1 MFQFTTTTVINSAKD
16 YTNPSVELFKG
27 DSKYFDV
34 KRVNRFKVK
43 NIRSVYKQDPVAQSN
58 AKATIDMAKVKETLT
73 ATKATKG
80 TFRVEIYVHL
90 AQSNNNPLYSNPWV
104 VKGRPWTFEFSVTS
118 TEEAGNIVDKV
129 IKMITKFKLFTMD
142 TEQLK
147 ATKEEGTKLA
157 LTAQDPYQIFSKVE
171 LQYFDPT
178 IGTTTGCCTPRGEYA
193 PVENYGVTNV
203 TTITP
208 GNEGFGTFEWIMRN
222 LRLPTAEQ
230 TRWNALYQD
239 DRPMV
244 GATYTQ
250 YTLEYC
256 ENRGILG
263 GDAVGEE
270 TKSVTT
276 HVFFVNQTVK
286 AQFEAAL
293 TAADITPLAPT
304 AEAVETDAEVK
315 ANKVAADLK
324 AFEAKVEDTYAK
336 KNGK

>member
-16 YTNPSVELFKG
+16 YTNPSVDLFKG

-58 AKATIDMAKVKETLT
+58 AKATIDMAKVKTVLT
-73 ATKATKG
+73 TSKATKG

-90 AQSNNNPLYSNPWV
+90 AQSNNNPLYSNTWV
-104 VKGRPWTFEFSVTS
+104 VKGRPWTFEFSATS
-118 TEEAGNIVDKV
+118 TEDAGAIVDKV
-129 IKMITKFKLFTMD
+129 IKIIKKFKLFTMD

-147 ATKEEGTKLA
+147 ATKEGTKLV

-171 LQYFDPT
+171 LQYFDPN

-193 PVENYGVTNV
+193 PVENYGVTDV
-203 TTITP
+203 ATITP

-276 HVFFVNQTVK
+276 HVFFVNQAVK
-286 AQFEAAL
+286 SQFEAAL
-293 TAADITPLAPT
+293 TAAGITTLAPT

-315 ANKVAADLK
+315 ANKVAADLE
-324 AFEAKVEDTYAK
+324 AFKTLVDNTYAK
-336 KNGK
+336 KNEK

>member
-16 YTNPSVELFKG
+16 YTNPSVDLFKG

-73 ATKATKG
+73 ANKATKG

-90 AQSNNNPLYSNPWV
+90 AQSNNNPLYSNTWV
-104 VKGRPWTFEFSVTS
+104 VKGRPWTFEFSATS

-147 ATKEEGTKLA
+147 ATKESTKLV

-171 LQYFDPT
+171 LQYFDPS

-193 PVENYGVTNV
+193 SVENYGVTDV
-203 TTITP
+203 VTITP

-276 HVFFVNQTVK
+276 HVFFVNQAVK
-286 AQFEAAL
+286 TQFEAAL
-293 TAADITPLAPT
+293 TAAGITPLAPT

-315 ANKVAADLK
+315 ANKVAADLA
-324 AFEAKVEDTYAK
+324 AFKTLVDNTYAK
-336 KNGK
+336 KNEK

>member
-58 AKATIDMAKVKETLT
+58 AKATIDMAKVKTVLT
-73 ATKATKG
+73 TSKATKG

-90 AQSNNNPLYSNPWV
+90 AQSNNNPLYSNTWV
-104 VKGRPWTFEFSVTS
+104 VKGRPWTFEFSATS

-147 ATKEEGTKLA
+147 ATKEGTKLV

-171 LQYFDPT
+171 LQYFDPN

-193 PVENYGVTNV
+193 PVENYGVTDV
-203 TTITP
+203 ASITP

-276 HVFFVNQTVK
+276 HVFFVNQNVK
-286 AQFEAAL
+286 TQFEAAL
-293 TAADITPLAPT
+293 TAAGITTLAPT

-315 ANKVAADLK
+315 ANKVAADLE
-324 AFEAKVEDTYAK
+324 AFKTLVDNTYAK
-336 KNGK
+336 KNEK

>member
-1 MFQFTTTTVINSAKD
+1 VD
-16 YTNPSVELFKG
+16 LFKG

-73 ATKATKG
+73 ANEATKG

-90 AQSNNNPLYSNPWV
+90 AQSNNNPLYSNTWV
-104 VKGRPWTFEFSVTS
+104 VKGRPWTFEFSATS
-118 TEEAGNIVDKV
+118 TEEAENIVDKV

-147 ATKEEGTKLA
+147 ATKESTKLV

-171 LQYFDPT
+171 LQYFDPS

-193 PVENYGVTNV
+193 SVENYGVTNIV
-203 TTITP
+203 TITP

-276 HVFFVNQTVK
+276 HVFFVNQAVK
-286 AQFEAAL
+286 
-293 TAADITPLAPT
+293 T
-304 AEAVETDAEVK
+304 
-315 ANKVAADLK
+315 
-324 AFEAKVEDTYAK
+324 
-336 KNGK
+336 

>member
-16 YTNPSVELFKG
+16 YTNPSVDLFKG

-43 NIRSVYKQDPVAQSN
+43 NIRSVYKQDPVAQAN
-58 AKATIDMAKVKETLT
+58 AKATIDMSKISTVLT
-73 ATKATKG
+73 TSKATKG

-90 AQSNNNPLYSNPWV
+90 AQSNNNPLYSNTWV
-104 VKGRPWTFEFSVTS
+104 VKGRPWTFEFSATS
-118 TEEAGNIVDKV
+118 TEDAGAIVDKV

-147 ATKEEGTKLA
+147 ATKDTTKLV

-171 LQYFDPT
+171 LQYFDPN

-193 PVENYGVTNV
+193 SVENYGATGV

-286 AQFEAAL
+286 SAFEEAL
-293 TAADITPLAPT
+293 TAAGIKTLTPKTQAD
-304 AEAVETDAEVK
+304 ETDAEVK
-315 ANKVAADLK
+315 ANQVAADLAAFK
-324 AFEAKVEDTYAK
+324 AEVEKTYAK
-336 KNGK
+336 KDSE

>member
-16 YTNPSVELFKG
+16 YTNPSVDLFKG

-73 ATKATKG
+73 ANKATKG

-90 AQSNNNPLYSNPWV
+90 AQSNNNPLYSNTWV
-104 VKGRPWTFEFSVTS
+104 VKGRPWTFEFSATS
-118 TEEAGNIVDKV
+118 TEEATAIVDKV

-147 ATKEEGTKLA
+147 ATKEGTKLV

-171 LQYFDPT
+171 LQYFDPS

-276 HVFFVNQTVK
+276 HVFFVNQAVK
-286 AQFEAAL
+286 TQFEAAL
-293 TAADITPLAPT
+293 TAAGITPLAPT

-315 ANKVAADLK
+315 ANKVAADLE
-324 AFEAKVEDTYAK
+324 AFKTLVDNTYAK
-336 KNGK
+336 KNEK

>member
-16 YTNPSVELFKG
+16 YTNPSVDLFKG

-73 ATKATKG
+73 ANKATKG

-90 AQSNNNPLYSNPWV
+90 AQSNNNPLYSNTWV
-104 VKGRPWTFEFSVTS
+104 VKGRPWTFEFSATS

-147 ATKEEGTKLA
+147 ATKEGTKLV

-171 LQYFDPT
+171 LQYFDPS
-178 IGTTTGCCTPRGEYA
+178 IGATTGCCTPRGEYA

-276 HVFFVNQTVK
+276 HVFFVNQNVK
-286 AQFEAAL
+286 TQFEAAL
-293 TAADITPLAPT
+293 TAAGITPLAPT

-315 ANKVAADLK
+315 ANKVAADLE
-324 AFEAKVEDTYAK
+324 AFKTLVDNTYAK
-336 KNGK
+336 KNEK

>member
-16 YTNPSVELFKG
+16 YTNPSVDLFKG
-27 DSKYFDV
+27 DSEYFDV

-43 NIRSVYKQDPVAQSN
+43 NIRSVYRQDPVAQSN
-58 AKATIDMAKVKETLT
+58 AKATIDMDKVKEILT
-73 ATKATKG
+73 TNNATKG

-90 AQSNNNPLYSNPWV
+90 AQSNNNPLYSNTWV
-104 VKGRPWTFEFSVTS
+104 VKGRPWTFEFSATS
-118 TEEAGNIVDKV
+118 TEEAENIVDKV

-147 ATKEEGTKLA
+147 ATKDNTKLV

-171 LQYFDPT
+171 LQYFDPS

-193 PVENYGVTNV
+193 SVENYGVTNV
-203 TTITP
+203 VTITP

-276 HVFFVNQTVK
+276 HVFFVNQAVK

-293 TAADITPLAPT
+293 TGAGITPLTPT
-304 AEAVETDAEVK
+304 KDAAEVDAAVK
-315 ANKVAADLK
+315 ANQVAADLTAFK
-324 AFEAKVEDTYAK
+324 AEVEKTYAK
-336 KNGK
+336 KVGD

>member
-73 ATKATKG
+73 ANKATKG

-90 AQSNNNPLYSNPWV
+90 AQSNNNPLYSNTWV
-104 VKGRPWTFEFSVTS
+104 VKGRPWTFEFSATS
-118 TEEAGNIVDKV
+118 TEEPVNIVDKV

-147 ATKEEGTKLA
+147 ATKEGTKLV

-171 LQYFDPT
+171 LQYFDPS

-276 HVFFVNQTVK
+276 HVFFVNQAVK
-286 AQFEAAL
+286 TQFEKAL
-293 TAADITPLAPT
+293 TAAGITPLAPT
-304 AEAVETDAEVK
+304 AGAVETDAEVK
-315 ANKVAADLK
+315 ANKVAADLA
-324 AFEAKVEDTYAK
+324 AFKTLVDNTYAK
-336 KNGK
+336 KNEK

>member
-73 ATKATKG
+73 ANKATKG

-90 AQSNNNPLYSNPWV
+90 AQSNNNPLYSNTWV
-104 VKGRPWTFEFSVTS
+104 VKGRPWTFEFSAAS
-118 TEEAGNIVDKV
+118 TEDAGNIVDKV

-147 ATKEEGTKLA
+147 ATKEGTKLV

-171 LQYFDPT
+171 LQYFDPS
-178 IGTTTGCCTPRGEYA
+178 IGATTGCCTPRGEYA

-239 DRPMV
+239 DRPIV

-276 HVFFVNQTVK
+276 HVFFVNQAVK
-286 AQFEAAL
+286 SQFEAAL
-293 TAADITPLAPT
+293 TAAGITPFALT
-304 AEAVETDAEVK
+304 AEAIETDAEVK
-315 ANKVAADLK
+315 ANKVAADLA
-324 AFEAKVEDTYAK
+324 AFKTLVDNTYAK
-336 KNGK
+336 KNEK

>member
-16 YTNPSVELFKG
+16 YTNPSVDLFKG

-58 AKATIDMAKVKETLT
+58 AKATIDMDKVKETLT
-73 ATKATKG
+73 ANKATKG

-90 AQSNNNPLYSNPWV
+90 AQSNNNPLYSNTWV
-104 VKGRPWTFEFSVTS
+104 VKGRPWTFEFSATS
-118 TEEAGNIVDKV
+118 TEEATAIVDKV

-147 ATKEEGTKLA
+147 ATKEDTKLV

-171 LQYFDPT
+171 LQYFDPS

-276 HVFFVNQTVK
+276 HVFFVNQAIK
-286 AQFEAAL
+286 KQFEAAL
-293 TAADITPLAPT
+293 TAAGITPLALT
-304 AEAVETDAEVK
+304 AGAVKTDAEVK
-315 ANKVAADLK
+315 ANKVAADLA
-324 AFEAKVEDTYAK
+324 AFKTLVDNTYAK
-336 KNGK
+336 KNEK

>member
-1 MFQFTTTTVINSAKD
+1 MFQFTTTTVINSDKD
-16 YTNPSVELFKG
+16 YTNPSVDLFKG
-27 DSKYFDV
+27 GSKYFDV

-58 AKATIDMAKVKETLT
+58 AKATIDMAKVKETLNT
-73 ATKATKG
+73 NNATKG

-90 AQSNNNPLYSNPWV
+90 AQSNNNPLYSNTWV
-104 VKGRPWTFEFSVTS
+104 VKGRPWTFEFSATS

-147 ATKEEGTKLA
+147 ATKEGTKLV

-171 LQYFDPT
+171 LQYFDPS

-203 TTITP
+203 ATITP

-276 HVFFVNQTVK
+276 HVFFVNQAVK
-286 AQFEAAL
+286 EQFEAAL
-293 TAADITPLAPT
+293 KTAGITPLAPT

-324 AFEAKVEDTYAK
+324 AFKTLVDNTYAK
-336 KNGK
+336 KNEK

>member
-16 YTNPSVELFKG
+16 YTNPSVDLFKG

-58 AKATIDMAKVKETLT
+58 AKATIDMAKVKTVLT
-73 ATKATKG
+73 TSKATKG
-80 TFRVEIYVHL
+80 TFRVEIYVRL
-90 AQSNNNPLYSNPWV
+90 AQSNNNPLYSNTWV
-104 VKGRPWTFEFSVTS
+104 VKGRPWTFEFSATS
-118 TEEAGNIVDKV
+118 TEEAGDIVDKV

-147 ATKEEGTKLA
+147 ATKEGTKLV

-171 LQYFDPT
+171 LQYFDPN

-193 PVENYGVTNV
+193 PVENYGVTDV
-203 TTITP
+203 ASITP

-276 HVFFVNQTVK
+276 HVFFVNQNVK
-286 AQFEAAL
+286 TQFEAAL
-293 TAADITPLAPT
+293 SAAGITPLAPT

-315 ANKVAADLK
+315 ANKVAADLA
-324 AFEAKVEDTYAK
+324 AFKTLVDNTYAK
-336 KNGK
+336 KNEK

>member
-27 DSKYFDV
+27 DLKYFDV

-43 NIRSVYKQDPVAQSN
+43 NIRSVYRQDPVAQSN
-58 AKATIDMAKVKETLT
+58 AKATIDMTAVKETLT
-73 ATKATKG
+73 INKATKG

-90 AQSNNNPLYSNPWV
+90 AQSNNNPLYSNTWV
-104 VKGRPWTFEFSVTS
+104 VKGRPWTFEFSATS
-118 TEEAGNIVDKV
+118 TEEAEDIVDKV

-147 ATKEEGTKLA
+147 ATKENTKLV

-171 LQYFDPT
+171 LQYFDPS
-178 IGTTTGCCTPRGEYA
+178 IGATTGCCTPRGEYA
-193 PVENYGVTNV
+193 PVENYVATNV

-286 AQFEAAL
+286 SQFEAAL
-293 TAADITPLAPT
+293 SDAGITPLAST
-304 AEAVETDAEVK
+304 AKAVETDAEVK

-324 AFEAKVEDTYAK
+324 AFKVEVENTYAK
-336 KNGK
+336 KNSK

>member
-1 MFQFTTTTVINSAKD
+1 
-16 YTNPSVELFKG
+16 
-27 DSKYFDV
+27 
-34 KRVNRFKVK
+34 
-43 NIRSVYKQDPVAQSN
+43 
-58 AKATIDMAKVKETLT
+58 
-73 ATKATKG
+73 
-80 TFRVEIYVHL
+80 
-90 AQSNNNPLYSNPWV
+90 
-104 VKGRPWTFEFSVTS
+104 
-118 TEEAGNIVDKV
+118 
-129 IKMITKFKLFTMD
+129 MITKFKLFTMD

-147 ATKEEGTKLA
+147 ATKESTKLV

-171 LQYFDPT
+171 LQYFDPS

-193 PVENYGVTNV
+193 SVENYGVTDV
-203 TTITP
+203 VTITP

-276 HVFFVNQTVK
+276 HVFFVNQAVK
-286 AQFEAAL
+286 TQFEAAL
-293 TAADITPLAPT
+293 TAAGITPLAPT
-304 AEAVETDAEVK
+304 EDVAEVDAAVK
-315 ANKVAADLK
+315 ANQVAADLTAFK
-324 AFEAKVEDTYAK
+324 AEVEKTYAK
-336 KNGK
+336 KVSD

>member
-58 AKATIDMAKVKETLT
+58 AVATIDMSKVKTVLT
-73 ATKATKG
+73 TSKATKG

-90 AQSNNNPLYSNPWV
+90 AQSNNNPLYSNTWV
-104 VKGRPWTFEFSVTS
+104 VKGRPWTFEFSATS
-118 TEEAGNIVDKV
+118 TEDAGAIVDKV

-147 ATKEEGTKLA
+147 ATKDTTKLV

-171 LQYFDPT
+171 LQYFDPN

-203 TTITP
+203 STITP

-239 DRPMV
+239 DKPMV

-276 HVFFVNQTVK
+276 HVFFVNQNVK
-286 AQFEAAL
+286 TQFEAAL
-293 TAADITPLAPT
+293 TAAGITTLAPT
-304 AEAVETDAEVK
+304 AKAGETDAEVK
-315 ANKVAADLK
+315 ANQVAADLA
-324 AFEAKVEDTYAK
+324 AFKTEVENTYAK
-336 KNGK
+336 KNGQ

>member
-16 YTNPSVELFKG
+16 YTNPSVDLFKG

-73 ATKATKG
+73 ANKATKG

-90 AQSNNNPLYSNPWV
+90 AQSNNNPLYSNTWV
-104 VKGRPWTFEFSVTS
+104 VKGRPWTFEFSATS

-147 ATKEEGTKLA
+147 ATKEGTKLV

-171 LQYFDPT
+171 LQYFDPS

-239 DRPMV
+239 DRPIV

-286 AQFEAAL
+286 SQFEAAL
-293 TAADITPLAPT
+293 TAAGITTLDPT
-304 AEAVETDAEVK
+304 ADAVEVDAAVK
-315 ANKVAADLK
+315 ANKVAADLAAFK
-324 AFEAKVEDTYAK
+324 AEVEETYAK

>member
-16 YTNPSVELFKG
+16 YTNPSVDLFKG

-58 AKATIDMAKVKETLT
+58 AVATIDMSKVQGVLT
-73 ATKATKG
+73 TTKATKG

-90 AQSNNNPLYSNPWV
+90 AQSNNNPLYSNTWV
-104 VKGRPWTFEFSVTS
+104 VKGRPWTFEFSATS
-118 TEEAGNIVDKV
+118 TEEAENIVDKV

-147 ATKEEGTKLA
+147 ATKDGTKLK

-171 LQYFDPT
+171 LQYFDPS

-193 PVENYGVTNV
+193 PVENYGITGVV
-203 TTITP
+203 TITP

-239 DRPMV
+239 DRPIV

-276 HVFFVNQTVK
+276 HVFFVNQAVK
-286 AQFEAAL
+286 TQFEEAL
-293 TAADITPLAPT
+293 TDAGITLLAPT
-304 AEAVETDAEVK
+304 KDAAEVDAAIK
-315 ANKVAADLK
+315 ANQVAADLTAFK
-324 AFEAKVEDTYAK
+324 AEVERTYAK
-336 KNGK
+336 KVSK

>member
-58 AKATIDMAKVKETLT
+58 AKATIDMAKVKTVLT
-73 ATKATKG
+73 TSKATKG

-90 AQSNNNPLYSNPWV
+90 AQSNNNPLYSNTWV
-104 VKGRPWTFEFSVTS
+104 VKGRPWTFEFSATS
-118 TEEAGNIVDKV
+118 TEEAGDIVDKV
-129 IKMITKFKLFTMD
+129 IKMINKFKLFTMD

-147 ATKEEGTKLA
+147 ATKEGTKLV

-171 LQYFDPT
+171 LQYFDPN

-193 PVENYGVTNV
+193 PVENYGVTDV
-203 TTITP
+203 ASITP

-286 AQFEAAL
+286 DQFETAL
-293 TAADITPLAPT
+293 TAAGITPLAPT
-304 AEAVETDAEVK
+304 AGAVETDAEVK
-315 ANKVAADLK
+315 ANKVAADLA
-324 AFEAKVEDTYAK
+324 AFKTLVDNTYAK
-336 KNGK
+336 KNEK

>member
-16 YTNPSVELFKG
+16 YTNPNVDLFKG

-58 AKATIDMAKVKETLT
+58 AVATIDMSKIQEVLT
-73 ATKATKG
+73 TTKATKG

-90 AQSNNNPLYSNPWV
+90 AQSNNNPLYSNTWV
-104 VKGRPWTFEFSVTS
+104 VKGRPWTFEFSATS
-118 TEEAGNIVDKV
+118 TEEAGDIVDKV

-147 ATKEEGTKLA
+147 ATKEDTKLV

-171 LQYFDPT
+171 LQYFDPS
-178 IGTTTGCCTPRGEYA
+178 IGTTTGCCIPRGKYA
-193 PVENYGVTNV
+193 PVENYGVTDV

-276 HVFFVNQTVK
+276 HVFFVNQAVK
-286 AQFEAAL
+286 DQFEAAL
-293 TAADITPLAPT
+293 TAAGITTLAPT
-304 AEAVETDAEVK
+304 AGAVEVDAAEVAAELTAFK
-315 ANKVAADLK
+315 A
-324 AFEAKVEDTYAK
+324 EVEKTYAK
-336 KNGK
+336 KVGN

>member
-16 YTNPSVELFKG
+16 YTNPSVDLFKG
-27 DSKYFDV
+27 TPKYFDV
-34 KRVNRFKVK
+34 KRVNRFKVE

-58 AKATIDMAKVKETLT
+58 AKATIDMGKVKGTLD
-73 ATKATKG
+73 ANHATKG

-90 AQSNNNPLYSNPWV
+90 AQSNNNPLYSNTWV
-104 VKGRPWTFEFSVTS
+104 VKGRPWTFEFSATS
-118 TEEAGNIVDKV
+118 TEEAGNIIDKV

-147 ATKEEGTKLA
+147 ATKEDDKLV

-171 LQYFDPT
+171 LQYFDPS

-193 PVENYGVTNV
+193 PVENYGVTDV
-203 TTITP
+203 ATITP
-208 GNEGFGTFEWIMRN
+208 GKEGFGTFEWIMRN

-230 TRWNALYQD
+230 TRWNAPYQD

-276 HVFFVNQTVK
+276 HVFFVNQAVK
-286 AQFEAAL
+286 GQFEEALKAASITIL
-293 TAADITPLAPT
+293 DSTPDAAAKD
-304 AEAVETDAEVK
+304 DQ
-315 ANKVAADLK
+315 VAADLVSK
-324 AFEAKVEDTYAK
+324 DLC
-336 KNGK
+336 

>member
-16 YTNPSVELFKG
+16 YTNPSVDLFKG

-73 ATKATKG
+73 ANKATKG

-90 AQSNNNPLYSNPWV
+90 AQSNNNPLYSNTWV
-104 VKGRPWTFEFSVTS
+104 VKGRPWTFEFSATS
-118 TEEAGNIVDKV
+118 TEEAENIVDKV

-147 ATKEEGTKLA
+147 ATKESTKLV

-171 LQYFDPT
+171 LQYFDPS

-193 PVENYGVTNV
+193 SVENYGVTDV
-203 TTITP
+203 VTITP

-276 HVFFVNQTVK
+276 HVFFVNQAVK
-286 AQFEAAL
+286 TQFEAAL
-293 TAADITPLAPT
+293 TAAGITPLAPT

-315 ANKVAADLK
+315 ANKVAADLE
-324 AFEAKVEDTYAK
+324 AFKTLVDNTYAK
-336 KNGK
+336 KNEK

>member
-16 YTNPSVELFKG
+16 YTNPSVDLFKG

-73 ATKATKG
+73 ANKATKG

-90 AQSNNNPLYSNPWV
+90 AQSNNNPLYSNTWV
-104 VKGRPWTFEFSVTS
+104 VKGRPWTFEFSATS
-118 TEEAGNIVDKV
+118 TEDAGNIVDKV

-147 ATKEEGTKLA
+147 ATKESTKLV

-171 LQYFDPT
+171 LQYFDPS

-193 PVENYGVTNV
+193 SVENYGVTDV
-203 TTITP
+203 VTITP

-276 HVFFVNQTVK
+276 HVFFVNQAVK
-286 AQFEAAL
+286 TQFETAL
-293 TAADITPLAPT
+293 TDAGIKPLAPT
-304 AEAVETDAEVK
+304 EDAAEVDAAVK
-315 ANKVAADLK
+315 ANQVAADLTAFK
-324 AFEAKVEDTYAK
+324 AEVEKTYAK
-336 KNGK
+336 KVGD

>member
-73 ATKATKG
+73 ANKATKG

-90 AQSNNNPLYSNPWV
+90 AQSNNNPLYSNTWV
-104 VKGRPWTFEFSVTS
+104 VKGRPWTFEFSATS

-147 ATKEEGTKLA
+147 ATKEGTKLV

-171 LQYFDPT
+171 LQYFDPS

-203 TTITP
+203 ATITP

-286 AQFEAAL
+286 TQFEAAL
-293 TAADITPLAPT
+293 TAAGITPLAPT

-315 ANKVAADLK
+315 ANKVAADLE
-324 AFEAKVEDTYAK
+324 AFKTLVDNTYAK
-336 KNGK
+336 KNEK

>member
-16 YTNPSVELFKG
+16 YTNPSVDLFKG

-43 NIRSVYKQDPVAQSN
+43 NIRAVYKQDPVAQSN
-58 AKATIDMAKVKETLT
+58 AKATIDMAKVKTVLT
-73 ATKATKG
+73 TSKATKG

-90 AQSNNNPLYSNPWV
+90 AQSNNNPLYSNTWV
-104 VKGRPWTFEFSVTS
+104 VKGRPWTFEFSATS

-147 ATKEEGTKLA
+147 ATKEGTKLV

-171 LQYFDPT
+171 LQYFDPS

-276 HVFFVNQTVK
+276 HVFFVNQAVK
-286 AQFEAAL
+286 TQFEAAL
-293 TAADITPLAPT
+293 TAAGITPLAPT

-315 ANKVAADLK
+315 ANKVAADLE
-324 AFEAKVEDTYAK
+324 AFKTLVDNTYAK
-336 KNGK
+336 KNEK

>member
-73 ATKATKG
+73 ANKATKG

-90 AQSNNNPLYSNPWV
+90 AQSNNNPLYSNTWV
-104 VKGRPWTFEFSVTS
+104 VKGRPWTFEFSATS
-118 TEEAGNIVDKV
+118 TEEASAIVDKV

-147 ATKEEGTKLA
+147 ATKESTKLV

-171 LQYFDPT
+171 LQYFDPS

-203 TTITP
+203 ATITP

-230 TRWNALYQD
+230 TRWNAPYQD

-286 AQFEAAL
+286 EQFEAAL
-293 TAADITPLAPT
+293 TAAGITTLAPT

-315 ANKVAADLK
+315 ANKVAADLE
-324 AFEAKVEDTYAK
+324 AFKTLVDNTYAK
-336 KNGK
+336 KNEK

>member
-73 ATKATKG
+73 TNKATKG

-90 AQSNNNPLYSNPWV
+90 AQSNNNPLYSNTWV
-104 VKGRPWTFEFSVTS
+104 VKGRPWTFEFSATS
-118 TEEAGNIVDKV
+118 TEDAEAIVDKV
-129 IKMITKFKLFTMD
+129 IKMIKKFKLFTMD

-147 ATKEEGTKLA
+147 ATKEGTKLV

-171 LQYFDPT
+171 LQYFDPN

-276 HVFFVNQTVK
+276 HVFFVNQAVK
-286 AQFEAAL
+286 TQFEAAL

-315 ANKVAADLK
+315 ANKVAADLE
-324 AFEAKVEDTYAK
+324 AFKTLVDNTYAK
-336 KNGK
+336 KNEK

>member
-16 YTNPSVELFKG
+16 YTNPSVDLFKG

-58 AKATIDMAKVKETLT
+58 AKATIDMAKVKTVLT
-73 ATKATKG
+73 TSKATKG

-90 AQSNNNPLYSNPWV
+90 AQSNNNPLYSNTWV
-104 VKGRPWTFEFSVTS
+104 VKGRPWTFEFSATS

-147 ATKEEGTKLA
+147 VTKEGTKLV

-171 LQYFDPT
+171 LQYFDPN

-193 PVENYGVTNV
+193 PVENYGVTDV
-203 TTITP
+203 ASITP

-286 AQFEAAL
+286 TQFESALSAAG
-293 TAADITPLAPT
+293 ITPLAPT
-304 AEAVETDAEVK
+304 AEAVETDAEIK
-315 ANKVAADLK
+315 ANKVAADLE
-324 AFEAKVEDTYAK
+324 AFKTLVDNTYAK
-336 KNGK
+336 KNEK

>member
-58 AKATIDMAKVKETLT
+58 AKATIDMAKVKTVLT
-73 ATKATKG
+73 TNKATKG

-90 AQSNNNPLYSNPWV
+90 AQSNNNPLYSNTWV
-104 VKGRPWTFEFSVTS
+104 VKGRPWTFEFSATS
-118 TEEAGNIVDKV
+118 TEEAGTIVDKV

-147 ATKEEGTKLA
+147 ATKESTKLV

-171 LQYFDPT
+171 LQYFDPS

-193 PVENYGVTNV
+193 PVENYGVTDV

-276 HVFFVNQTVK
+276 HVFFVNQAIK
-286 AQFEAAL
+286 EQFEAAL
-293 TAADITPLAPT
+293 TAAGITTLAPT
-304 AEAVETDAEVK
+304 AKAVETDAEVK
-315 ANKVAADLK
+315 ANKVAADLA
-324 AFEAKVEDTYAK
+324 AFKTLVDNTYAK
-336 KNGK
+336 KNEK

>member
-1 MFQFTTTTVINSAKD
+1 MFQFTTTTVINSDKD
-16 YTNPSVELFKG
+16 YTNPSVDLFKG
-27 DSKYFDV
+27 GSKYFDV

-58 AKATIDMAKVKETLT
+58 AKATIDMAKVIETLNT
-73 ATKATKG
+73 NNATKG

-90 AQSNNNPLYSNPWV
+90 AQSNNNPLYSNTWV
-104 VKGRPWTFEFSVTS
+104 VKGRPWTFEFSATS

-147 ATKEEGTKLA
+147 ATKEGTKLV

-171 LQYFDPT
+171 LQYFDPS

-203 TTITP
+203 ATITP

-276 HVFFVNQTVK
+276 HVFFVNQAVK
-286 AQFEAAL
+286 EQFEAAL
-293 TAADITPLAPT
+293 KTAGITPLAPT

-324 AFEAKVEDTYAK
+324 AFKTLVDNTYAK
-336 KNGK
+336 KNEK

>member
-73 ATKATKG
+73 ANKATKG

-90 AQSNNNPLYSNPWV
+90 AQSNNNPLYSNTWV
-104 VKGRPWTFEFSVTS
+104 VKGRPWTFEFSATS

-147 ATKEEGTKLA
+147 ATKEGTKLV

-171 LQYFDPT
+171 LQYFDPS

-203 TTITP
+203 ATITP

-276 HVFFVNQTVK
+276 HVFFVNQAVK
-286 AQFEAAL
+286 TQFEEAL
-293 TAADITPLAPT
+293 TAAGITPLAPT

-315 ANKVAADLK
+315 ANKVAADLE
-324 AFEAKVEDTYAK
+324 AFKTLVDNTYAK
-336 KNGK
+336 KNEK

>member
-27 DSKYFDV
+27 NSKYFDV

-58 AKATIDMAKVKETLT
+58 AKATIDMSKVKTVLT
-73 ATKATKG
+73 TSKATKG

-90 AQSNNNPLYSNPWV
+90 AQSNNNPLYSNTWV
-104 VKGRPWTFEFSVTS
+104 VKGRPWTFEFSATS
-118 TEEAGNIVDKV
+118 TEDAGAIVDKV
-129 IKMITKFKLFTMD
+129 IKMINKFKLFTMD

-147 ATKEEGTKLA
+147 ATKEGTKLA

-171 LQYFDPT
+171 LQYFDPN

-193 PVENYGVTNV
+193 PVENYGVTDV

-256 ENRGILG
+256 GNRGILG

-276 HVFFVNQTVK
+276 HVFFVNQAVK
-286 AQFEAAL
+286 TQFEAAL
-293 TAADITPLAPT
+293 SAAGITPLAPT

-315 ANKVAADLK
+315 ANKVAADLA
-324 AFEAKVEDTYAK
+324 AFKTLVDNTYAK
-336 KNGK
+336 KNEK

>member
-16 YTNPSVELFKG
+16 YTNPSVDLFKG

-73 ATKATKG
+73 ANKATKG

-90 AQSNNNPLYSNPWV
+90 AQSNNNPLYSNTWV
-104 VKGRPWTFEFSVTS
+104 VKGRPWTFEFSATS
-118 TEEAGNIVDKV
+118 TEDAGNIVDKV

-147 ATKEEGTKLA
+147 ATKESTKLV

-171 LQYFDPT
+171 LQYFDPS

-276 HVFFVNQTVK
+276 HVFFVNQNVK
-286 AQFEAAL
+286 TQFEAAL
-293 TAADITPLAPT
+293 SAAGITPLAPT

-315 ANKVAADLK
+315 ANKVAADLA
-324 AFEAKVEDTYAK
+324 AFKTLVDDTYAK

>member
-16 YTNPSVELFKG
+16 YTNPSVDLFKG

-58 AKATIDMAKVKETLT
+58 AKATIDMTKVKETLT
-73 ATKATKG
+73 ANKATKG

-90 AQSNNNPLYSNPWV
+90 AQSNNNPLYSNTWV
-104 VKGRPWTFEFSVTS
+104 VKGRPWTFEFSATS

-147 ATKEEGTKLA
+147 ATKEGTKLV

-171 LQYFDPT
+171 LQYFDPS

-203 TTITP
+203 ATITP

-276 HVFFVNQTVK
+276 HVFFVNQAVK
-286 AQFEAAL
+286 TQFEEAL
-293 TAADITPLAPT
+293 TAAGITPLAPT
-304 AEAVETDAEVK
+304 AGAVETDAEVK
-315 ANKVAADLK
+315 ANKVAADLA
-324 AFEAKVEDTYAK
+324 AFKTLVDNTYAK
-336 KNGK
+336 KNEK

>member
-1 MFQFTTTTVINSAKD
+1 MFQFTTTTVINSARD
-16 YTNPSVELFKG
+16 YTNPSVDLFKG
-27 DSKYFDV
+27 DHEYFDV

-43 NIRSVYKQDPVAQSN
+43 NIRSIYKQDPVAQSN
-58 AKATIDMAKVKETLT
+58 AKATIDMAKVKTVLT
-73 ATKATKG
+73 TSKATKG
-80 TFRVEIYVHL
+80 TFRVEIYVRL
-90 AQSNNNPLYSNPWV
+90 AQSNNNPLYSNTWV
-104 VKGRPWTFEFSVTS
+104 VKGRPWTFEFSATS
-118 TEEAGNIVDKV
+118 TEEAGDIVDKV

-147 ATKEEGTKLA
+147 ATKEDTKLV

-171 LQYFDPT
+171 LQYFDPN

-193 PVENYGVTNV
+193 PVENYEVTDV
-203 TTITP
+203 VSITP

-286 AQFEAAL
+286 SQFEAAL
-293 TAADITPLAPT
+293 TVTGITPLAPT
-304 AEAVETDAEVK
+304 AKAVETDAEVK
-315 ANKVAADLK
+315 ANKVAADLA
-324 AFEAKVEDTYAK
+324 AFKTLVDNTYVK
-336 KNGK
+336 KNEK

>member
-73 ATKATKG
+73 ANKATKG

-90 AQSNNNPLYSNPWV
+90 AQSNNNPLYSNTWV
-104 VKGRPWTFEFSVTS
+104 VKGRPWTFEFSATS
-118 TEEAGNIVDKV
+118 TEEATAIVDKV

-147 ATKEEGTKLA
+147 ATKEGTKLV

-171 LQYFDPT
+171 LQYFDPS

-203 TTITP
+203 ATITP

-286 AQFEAAL
+286 DQFETAL
-293 TAADITPLAPT
+293 TAAGITLLAPT

-315 ANKVAADLK
+315 ANKVAADLE
-324 AFEAKVEDTYAK
+324 AFKTLVDNTYAK
-336 KNGK
+336 KNEK

>member
-16 YTNPSVELFKG
+16 YTNPSVDLFKG

-73 ATKATKG
+73 ANKATKG

-90 AQSNNNPLYSNPWV
+90 AQSNNNPLYSNTWV
-104 VKGRPWTFEFSVTS
+104 VKGRPWTFEFSATS
-118 TEEAGNIVDKV
+118 TEDAGNIVDKV

-147 ATKEEGTKLA
+147 ATKEGTKLE

-171 LQYFDPT
+171 LQYFDPS
-178 IGTTTGCCTPRGEYA
+178 IGATTGCCTPRGEYA

-276 HVFFVNQTVK
+276 HVFFVNQNVK

-293 TAADITPLAPT
+293 TAAGITTLAPT
-304 AEAVETDAEVK
+304 ADAVETDAEVK
-315 ANKVAADLK
+315 ANKVAADLA
-324 AFEAKVEDTYAK
+324 AFKTLVDDTYAK
-336 KNGK
+336 KNEK

>member
-16 YTNPSVELFKG
+16 YTNPSVDLFKG
-27 DSKYFDV
+27 DPKYFDV

-73 ATKATKG
+73 ANKATKG

-90 AQSNNNPLYSNPWV
+90 AQSNNNPLYSNTWV
-104 VKGRPWTFEFSVTS
+104 VKGRPWTFEFSATS

-147 ATKEEGTKLA
+147 ATKEDTKLV

-171 LQYFDPT
+171 LQYFDPS

-193 PVENYGVTNV
+193 PVENYGVTNI

-239 DRPMV
+239 DRPIV

-276 HVFFVNQTVK
+276 HVFFVNQAVK
-286 AQFEAAL
+286 KQFEAAL
-293 TAADITPLAPT
+293 TAADITTLALT
-304 AEAVETDAEVK
+304 ADAVETDAEVK
-315 ANKVAADLK
+315 ANKVAADLA
-324 AFEAKVEDTYAK
+324 AFKTLVDNTYAK
-336 KNGK
+336 KNEK

>member
-73 ATKATKG
+73 ANKATKG

-90 AQSNNNPLYSNPWV
+90 AQSNNNPLYSNTWV
-104 VKGRPWTFEFSVTS
+104 VKGRPWTFEFSATS
-118 TEEAGNIVDKV
+118 TEEASAIVDKV

-147 ATKEEGTKLA
+147 ATKEGTKLV

-171 LQYFDPT
+171 LQYFDPS

-276 HVFFVNQTVK
+276 HVFFVNQAVK
-286 AQFEAAL
+286 EQFEAAL
-293 TAADITPLAPT
+293 TAAGITPLAPT
-304 AEAVETDAEVK
+304 AGAVETDAEVK
-315 ANKVAADLK
+315 ADKVAADLA
-324 AFEAKVEDTYAK
+324 AFKTLVDNTYAK
-336 KNGK
+336 KNEE